1 MPKESK
7 PVGAAL
13 TCREHGKLRIGENGL
28 TEGRAQQYLRL
39 AKKAQPELKRDAP
52 FPALSRT
59 ENGIQAGG
67 VVGVLSIPGQTLEI
81 LPKID
86 GDDGAARAATIH
98 MLAAAL
104 DIRIATGELAGLATQ
119 RSSLLDI
126 LVRLFADRLLAAVRR
141 GLPRRYVGREE
152 DLGLLR
158 GRLDVKRQV
167 TRLAARPDR
176 VACRFDELS
185 ENTPLNRVLKAAVTR
200 LAALALSNAGA
211 RSLAELAGRFEAVGD
226 TRAPLREP
234 VRLDRTNTAF
244 HDLYRL
250 ARLFLE
256 GDWQSA
262 TGGGAPGFAL
272 LFAMNVLFEQFIGRS
287 LKRALAPGSVRLQP
301 RGGHAINAENG
312 EELFVLQPDAVVDLP
327 GKTLVLDTKWKALSP
342 DDPRS
347 DVAPGDIYQMLAYR
361 SGYGATGLILLYPWS
376 RELGAEDGPLRCWTV
391 AGTNCPLI
399 VATIDVGRPERVRAA
414 LRKIAAPDAQA
425 STPDGNAPPSPLA
438 RRLPD
443 AARDHSSARPGSMT
457 SIHSL

>member
-1 MPKESK
+1 M
-7 PVGAAL
+7 GAAL
-13 TCREHGKLRIGENGL
+13 ICREHSKLRIGENGL
-28 TEGRAQQYLRL
+28 TEGRARQYLRL
-39 AKKAQPELKRDAP
+39 ARKAQPELKRDAP

-126 LVRLFADRLLAAVRR
+126 LVRLFTGRLLAAVRR

-152 DLGLLR
+152 DLALLR
-158 GRLDVKRQV
+158 GRLDVTRQV
-167 TRLAARPDR
+167 AHLAARADR

-185 ENTPLNRVLKAAVTR
+185 ENTPLNRILKAAVTR
-200 LAALALSNAGA
+200 LAALALSTASA
-211 RSLAELAGRFEAVGD
+211 RLLAELAGRFEAVGD

-250 ARLFLE
+250 ARLFLK
-256 GDWQSA
+256 GDWQST
-262 TGGGAPGFAL
+262 TGGGAPGFTF
-272 LFAMNVLFEQFIGRS
+272 LFAMNMLFEKFIGRS

-301 RGGHAINAENG
+301 QGGHAIEAENG
-312 EELFVLQPDAVVDLP
+312 DKLFRLRPDAIIGLP
-327 GKTLVLDTKWKALSP
+327 GETVVLDTKWKELSP
-342 DDPRS
+342 TPARNNNGVAAG
-347 DVAPGDIYQMLAYR
+347 DVYQMLAYR
-361 SGYGATGLILLYPWS
+361 ARCRASRLILLYPWS
-376 RELGAEDGPLRCWTV
+376 RELSAEDGPLRCWTV
-391 AGTNCPLI
+391 AGTNCPLV

-414 LRKIAAPDAQA
+414 LREIAAPDAQA

-438 RRLPD
+438 RRLPG